1 MSINFYVEN
10 SSVFESRQ
18 KLYDVCVNDPS
29 SLIGLSIRPTW
40 YGDDY
45 IILGVN
51 VDYDLERVVFKTTGP
66 DIRFALRSV
75 VNSAE
80 IIIISENV
88 NEPV

>member
-10 SSVFESRQ
+10 RSVFETRQ
-18 KLYDVCVNDPS
+18 ELYKVCVNDPS
-29 SLIGLSIRPTW
+29 SLIGLSIRSTW
-40 YGDDY
+40 CGDDH

-51 VDYDLERVVFKTTGP
+51 VDYDLERVVFKTSGP

-80 IIIISENV
+80 YIIISEV
-88 NEPV
+88 ENEPA